1 MTIMNLFSLIS
12 IFKQIIADKGG
23 EGMRGYHQEGR
34 GGEGEVAKGMACRPR
49 GALFSFIF
57 LYPSGFRGKGGWGWG
72 LRRYQEAR
80 REGG

>member
-34 GGEGEVAKGMACRPR
+34 GGEGEVAKGMAC
-49 GALFSFIF
+49 
-57 LYPSGFRGKGGWGWG
+57 
-72 LRRYQEAR
+72 
-80 REGG
+80 